1 MPTIIAE
8 KHVTQHILR
17 AFNIKAKKGL
27 GQNFLINPE
36 IVDGIIRAA
45 EITDQEPVLE
55 VGPGIGTL
63 TQALE
68 LAGARVTA
76 VELDQSLLP
85 ILEKTLEGAGD
96 VRVVHGDI
104 LEVDINEL
112 MQGQTFKLVANLP
125 YYITTP
131 IIMKLLES
139 RLPVERLVTMVQKE
153 VAERMAASP
162 GGRDYGA
169 LSIAV
174 QYYAEVSIPL
184 MVPSNSFIPEP
195 KVDSA
200 VVLCKLRAKPPVDVV
215 SERLFFQV
223 VKAAFSQRRKMLSNC
238 LKNMGVNGEFVQN
251 WMATAGIDGKRRPET
266 LSLQEFAAL
275 ANVFEQIKNN
285 QGSNLQ
291 S

>member
-1 MPTIIAE
+1 MPAIIAQ

-27 GQNFLINPE
+27 GQNFLVNTE
-36 IVDGIIRAA
+36 IVDGIVQAA
-45 EITDQEPVLE
+45 DISEQDQVLE

-63 TQALE
+63 TQALG
-68 LAGARVTA
+68 LAGAHVTA

-85 ILEKTLEGAGD
+85 VLEKTLEGAGD

-104 LEVDINEL
+104 LQVDINEL
-112 MQGQTFKLVANLP
+112 MQGNTFKVVANLP

-131 IIMKLLES
+131 IILKLLES

-153 VAERMAASP
+153 VAERMAAKP
-162 GGRDYGA
+162 GGREYGA

-184 MVPSNSFIPEP
+184 LVPANSFIPEP

-200 VVLCKLRAKPPVDVV
+200 VVLCKLRDKPPVEIN
-215 SERLFFQV
+215 SEKLFFQV
-223 VKAAFSQRRKMLSNC
+223 VRAAFSQRRKMLSNC
-238 LKNMGVNGEFVQN
+238 LKTMGVSGDIVQT

-266 LSLQEFAAL
+266 LSLQEFALL
-275 ANVFEQIKNN
+275 ANTFEQIKK
-285 QGSNLQ
+285 
-291 S
+291 

>member
-1 MPTIIAE
+1 MPAIIAQ

-27 GQNFLINPE
+27 GQNFLVNTE
-36 IVDGIIRAA
+36 IVDGIVQAA
-45 EITDQEPVLE
+45 DISEQDQVLE

-63 TQALE
+63 TQALG
-68 LAGARVTA
+68 LAGAHVNA

-85 ILEKTLEGAGD
+85 VLEKTLEGAGD

-104 LEVDINEL
+104 LQVDINEL
-112 MQGQTFKLVANLP
+112 MQGNTFKVVANLP

-131 IIMKLLES
+131 IILKLLES

-153 VAERMAASP
+153 VAERMAAKP
-162 GGRDYGA
+162 GGREYGA

-184 MVPSNSFIPEP
+184 LVPANSFIPEP

-200 VVLCKLRAKPPVDVV
+200 VVLCKLRDKPPVEIN
-215 SERLFFQV
+215 SEKLFFQV
-223 VKAAFSQRRKMLSNC
+223 VRAAFSQRRKMLSNC
-238 LKNMGVNGEFVQN
+238 LKTMGVSGDIVQT

-266 LSLQEFAAL
+266 LSLQEFALL
-275 ANVFEQIKNN
+275 ANTFEQIKK
-285 QGSNLQ
+285 
-291 S
+291 